1 MFAVIKS
8 GGKQYKIALGSILK
22 LEKIDAEKNNSV
34 VFKEVLMIKNE
45 TSYEL
50 GSPFLSNVEVKGKI
64 LENKKDKKIIVF
76 KKRRRHN
83 SRRKNGHRQ
92 NLSIVQIEEISVN
105 GKSFKSETQKKKLV
119 TKNKMEKT
127 KFFEEA
133 LKQQNDSVAFVP
145 SYIQY
150 PLKGLS

>member
-64 LENKKDKKIIVF
+64 LENKKDKKVIVF

-105 GKSFKSETQKKKLV
+105 GKLFKSETQKKKLA
-119 TKNKMEKT
+119 TKNKSKKTHKNNVEKT
-127 KFFEEA
+127 KSSVNKTS
-133 LKQQNDSVAFVP
+133 LKKES
-145 SYIQY
+145 
-150 PLKGLS
+150 KEKE

>member
-8 GGKQYKIALGSILK
+8 GGKQYRIALGSILK

-45 TSYEL
+45 TSYQL
-50 GSPFLSNVEVKGKI
+50 GSPFLSNVEVKGRI
-64 LENKKDKKIIVF
+64 LENKKDKKVIVF

-105 GKSFKSETQKKKLV
+105 GKSFKSETQKRKLV
-119 TKNKMEKT
+119 TKSKTEKNNKNNVEKT
-127 KFFEEA
+127 KS
-133 LKQQNDSVAFVP
+133 SVKKTSP
-145 SYIQY
+145 
-150 PLKGLS
+150 KKERKEKE